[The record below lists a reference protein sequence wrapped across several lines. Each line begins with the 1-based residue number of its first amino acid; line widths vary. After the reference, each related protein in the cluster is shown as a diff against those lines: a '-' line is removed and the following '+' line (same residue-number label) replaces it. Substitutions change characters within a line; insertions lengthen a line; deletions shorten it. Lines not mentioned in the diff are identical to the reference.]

1 MQMAHL
7 DEILSAHRNELLTR
21 WRKRVTGTLAPETVP
36 APEILNSLPVFLD
49 ELVSALRLAR
59 GDAPASPELEHSE
72 TASEHGL
79 QRFRSGFSVQAVVR
93 EYGVLRE
100 CIIELIKESNNPVS
114 LSEFEVLSQALST
127 GVADAVSRFTQE
139 RDQQLQTQAGEHL
152 AFLAHELRNPLVSAR
167 FALDLLRH
175 RGKGEERELQVIQRS
190 LSRLQE
196 LIDRSLVEIRLRR
209 MDIRRELTR
218 LGELV
223 RELAADSEVDA
234 EIKGCTLRLEVDETL
249 ELDCDPRLIGSAL
262 SNLIR
267 NGIKFTRPGGTIVIR
282 ARVGE
287 GVTTIQVEDA
297 CGGLPPGK
305 VEELFTPFIQ
315 AGHDRRGFGLGLAIA
330 KQAVEAHDGAIQ
342 AHNLPGKGCVF
353 LITLPG
359 GTTQGADGPVG

>member
-1 MQMAHL
+1 MPHL
-7 DEILSAHRNELLTR
+7 DEILAAQRAELLAR
-21 WRKRVTGTLAPETVP
+21 WRARVTGSLAPETVP
-36 APEILNSLPVFLD
+36 IPEINNSVPAFLD
-49 ELVSALRLAR
+49 ELVNALREAR
-59 GDAPASPELEHSE
+59 TGAPAAPALEHSE

-79 QRFRSGFSVQAVVR
+79 QRFRAGFSIQAVVR

-100 CIIELIKESNNPVS
+100 CMLELIKESNTPIS
-114 LSEFEVLSQALST
+114 ITEFEVLSQALNT
-127 GVADAVSRFTQE
+127 GITDAVSRFSQE
-139 RDQQLQTQAGEHL
+139 RDLQLQHQAGEHL

-167 FALDLLRH
+167 FALDLLRLKKKD
-175 RGKGEERELQVIQRS
+175 GDLRELHVIQRS

-209 MDIRRELTR
+209 METRREPTR
-218 LGELV
+218 LGALV
-223 RELAADSEVDA
+223 RDIATESEVDA
-234 EIKGCTLRLEVDETL
+234 EIKGCALRLEVDDTL
-249 ELDCDPRLIGSAL
+249 ELACDPRLIGSAL

-267 NGIKFTRPGGTIVIR
+267 NGIKFTRPGGTIVVR
-282 ARVGE
+282 ARVRD

-305 VEELFTPFIQ
+305 VEELFTPFMQ
-315 AGHDRRGFGLGLAIA
+315 AGADRRGFGLGLAIA

-359 GTTQGADGPVG
+359 GTTQAADEPG